1 MKRDL
6 PHIAIALRRAREAA
20 RLSQYQLADISGV
33 SRPTIAAIEMGSPRN
48 VKSETILK
56 LAQALN
62 ISTGELL
69 GTSGHPDQHLER
81 FLTSPM
87 AEQLRVSKQGR
98 RAPCLVKAFS
108 SSSPLCASPD
118 RIKPSSRSD
127 TRRACPSNNLARDTI
142 CIAWHCL
149 VCDIA
154 TRGCD

>member
-87 AEQLRVSKQGR
+87 AEQLRVSKQEVEWLRTVCQAWPAGPMPSEGFFLLLS
-98 RAPCLVKAFS
+98 AL
-108 SSSPLCASPD
+108 
-118 RIKPSSRSD
+118 RI
-127 TRRACPSNNLARDTI
+127 TRQNKTE
-142 CIAWHCL
+142 
-149 VCDIA
+149 
-154 TRGCD
+154 